1 MKGFYFL
8 TSYRGTTRKGRQY
21 NIYAVNRAGHSDNL
35 PHLFQTWATAFAW
48 ANAKLVGIHPCAT
61 KSEAEK
67 IAEKL
72 DELKIFWE
80 DEK

>member
-35 PHLFQTWATAFAW
+35 PHLFQKWETDFAW
-48 ANAKLVGIHPCAT
+48 ANAKLVGIHPCTT

-67 IAEKL
+67 IAG
-72 DELKIFWE
+72 ELNEFDIFLE